1 MSASDGSNNN
11 KITFEEIAPDWS
23 KRLNKLTTAKGTTAK
38 GISYEKDTMY
48 SDISDYKKY
57 ILLEKHVDIAHRTF
71 FMEPLIIV

>member
-23 KRLNKLTTAKGTTAK
+23 KRLNKLTTAK

-71 FMEPLIIV
+71 FMEPLTIV